1 VRVTIGLIAGHGN
14 FPRQVLRAAR
24 QIGHDVAIVAITGE
38 ASPDFEAHARSQ
50 GITAFSWIE
59 LGQLGACIQ
68 AFKAAGVS
76 QATMAG
82 HVKHVRVF
90 GGVAPDPFLL
100 AVLQKLPAQNTDAL
114 LSGVVAVLG
123 QHGISVMDSTALL
136 PALVARAGVLTHRA
150 PDEAMQADFAFGYR
164 IADVIAGAD
173 IGQTIIVKDRAV
185 VAVEGMEGT
194 DAAIDRAGRL
204 AGRGARVVK
213 VAKPAQDRRFDVP
226 VVGLGTV
233 TAMKAAG
240 ADAISIDAG
249 LTLAIDGERFYEAA
263 NEAGLV
269 VVGRQR

>member
-24 QIGHDVAIVAITGE
+24 QAGHDVVVVAITGE
-38 ASPDFEAHARSQ
+38 AAPELETHAREQ
-50 GITAFSWIE
+50 GASGFSWIE
-59 LGQLGACIQ
+59 LGELSACIQ
-68 AFKAAGVS
+68 AFRSSGVS

-82 HVKHVRVF
+82 HVKHVRIF
-90 GGVAPDPFLL
+90 GGVAPDPMLM

-114 LSGVVAVLG
+114 LSAVVAVLAD
-123 QHGISVMDSTALL
+123 HGISVMDSTALL
-136 PALVARAGVLTHRA
+136 PALVARAGVLSSRA
-150 PDEAMQADFAFGYR
+150 PDEAMQADFAFGHR
-164 IADVIAGAD
+164 VADVIAGAD
-173 IGQTIIVKDRAV
+173 VGQTVIVKDRAV

-194 DAAIDRAGRL
+194 DAAIGRAGAL
-204 AGRGARVVK
+204 AGRGVRVVK

-240 ADAISIDAG
+240 ADALSIDAG
-249 LTLAIDGERFYEAA
+249 LTLVVDGDQFYAAA
-263 NEAGLV
+263 NDAGLV